1 LQPYPTCGS
10 AKHSDIQSVIDNLNI
25 SELIYCDEEDSR
37 VNQYVNT
44 RKVELVQVCV
54 IFFWQFVVPL

>member
-1 LQPYPTCGS
+1 LQSCPTFGS
-10 AKHSDIQSVIDNLNI
+10 AKHSKIQSVIDNLNI

-44 RKVELVQVCV
+44 RKVEVVQVRVNFC
-54 IFFWQFVVPL
+54 